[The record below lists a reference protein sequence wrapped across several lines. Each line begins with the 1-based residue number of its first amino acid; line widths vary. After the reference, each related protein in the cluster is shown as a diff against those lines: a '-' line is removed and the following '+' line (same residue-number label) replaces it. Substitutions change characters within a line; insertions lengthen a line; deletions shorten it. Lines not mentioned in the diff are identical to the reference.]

1 MIHGIGVDL
10 IEIDRIQALYS
21 KQPKLV
27 ERILTKMN
35 STNSTISHMS
45 NVKLNFS
52 WQVCYKEA
60 FSKALGTGLE
70 NM

>member
-35 STNSTISHMS
+35 STNSTISHEQRKIEFLAGRFATKKRS
-45 NVKLNFS
+45 VKH
-52 WQVCYKEA
+52 
-60 FSKALGTGLE
+60 
-70 NM
+70 

>member
-10 IEIDRIQALYS
+10 IEIDRIQLYS

-45 NVKLNFS
+45 NVKLNF
-52 WQVCYKEA
+52 
-60 FSKALGTGLE
+60 
-70 NM
+70 

>member
-10 IEIDRIQALYS
+10 IEIDRIKVLYS

-27 ERILTKMN
+27 QRILTKIN

-45 NVKLNFS
+45 NVKLNFL
-52 WQVCYKEA
+52 A
-60 FSKALGTGLE
+60 GRFASKKSVPVKH
-70 NM
+70 